1 MLSGNIIS
9 DSDCLF
15 CLVFLSCF
23 VIMFHCKFNRCDHVS
38 DTVMQFTQHIKLHS
52 NASNYQYQCGVP
64 ECSRKYRKF
73 TVLKAHMYRDHR
85 AERPLRKDCQQSDTP
100 LKCVV
105 KMCAVRCDMLTS
117 FISHLKSHIN
127 EGLEI
132 KCPFRGCDHNFTV
145 MSSLASHVSR
155 KHRDNGIEHLD
166 DSILDRGVS
175 TEPLSQSS
183 LPIPDGSY
191 QDGSDEPDELLA
203 VDLQNLSLFYLK
215 LQAKLPFRPLL
226 RSFKMFMT
234 LA

>member
-1 MLSGNIIS
+1 M
-9 DSDCLF
+9 
-15 CLVFLSCF
+15 
-23 VIMFHCKFNRCDHVS
+23 S

-64 ECSRKYRKF
+64 ECSRKYHKF

-105 KMCAVRCDMLTS
+105 QMCAVRCDMLTS

-183 LPIPDGSY
+183 LPFPDGSY
-191 QDGSDEPDELLA
+191 EDGSDEPDEPDELLA
-203 VDLQNLSLFYLK
+203 VDLQNLSLCYLK
-215 LQAKLPFRPLL
+215 LQAKLLL
-226 RSFKMFMT
+226 PATTASFKMFMT